1 MSPGYALHGPVA
13 VITLDNPPVNGM
25 NHALRTSIVEGIDR
39 AQADA
44 SVSAIVLTGAGG
56 LVSGGAELREVTT
69 PHARAVPTLPTV
81 IAIVESS
88 EKPVIA
94 AIGGSCMGGGLEL
107 ALGCHFR
114 VAAPHAQIALPEV
127 KLGLLPGAGGT
138 QRLPRAIGVEAAL
151 NMIVSGASVPC
162 DW

>member
-1 MSPGYALHGPVA
+1 MSAGYALHGRVA

-39 AQADA
+39 AHGDS

-56 LVSGGAELREVTT
+56 LFSGGADIREFTT
-69 PHARAVPTLPTV
+69 PQARAEPTLPTV

-114 VAAPHAQIALPEV
+114 VAVPHAQIALPEV
-127 KLGLLPGAGGT
+127 KLGLLPGAGG
-138 QRLPRAIGVEAAL
+138 V
-151 NMIVSGASVPC
+151 SVPNSY
-162 DW
+162 